1 MIPVTYPSS
10 VSTSKESQ
18 MVVFALSSVAG
29 LQRWTDYIPVKYQST
44 GSDVPNSFNTNGYI
58 ACDFI
63 TSLTGKQAW
72 VDYIPVFVD
81 NAATTAWQVSDTGFI
96 PFNTL
101 AGGGTYVSLDLNF
114 INATALDS
122 RITFSRGT
130 NATLTGSNGLIQ
142 YAPHNL
148 LTNSEEIGRAHV

>member
-18 MVVFALSSVAG
+18 MVAFVLPSVAG
-29 LQRWTDYIPVKYQST
+29 LQRWTDYIPVKLQAT
-44 GSDVPNSFNTNGYI
+44 GADIVNSFNTNGYI
-58 ACDFI
+58 GCDFL
-63 TSLTGKQAW
+63 SSDVGKQAW

-101 AGGGTYVSLDLNF
+101 AGGGTVTYGGAALDLNF
-114 INATALDS
+114 VADTYSRYRYGALEPSMD
-122 RITFSRGT
+122 
-130 NATLTGSNGLIQ
+130 LIFVNNFYQ
-142 YAPHNL
+142 V
-148 LTNSEEIGRAHV
+148 E